1 MINPKFSMSHR
12 YMFLAVFAFLALV
25 NVASGSTTA
34 CLPAGVRKN
43 GMDVNF
49 YKYTLKDS
57 TTYSYPG
64 YMAYGYASG
73 QKLGSVGGQT
83 KTSIDYNIPCV
94 SSSGTFACPQGDAT
108 TTRRG
113 WSCQRKACSNDQG
126 VAYWSSDLFGF
137 YTTPTNV
144 TLEMTGY
151 FLPPQTGTYT
161 FSFATVDDSAVLSV
175 GGDVAFECCAQ
186 EQPPITS
193 TDFTINGIKPWV
205 GSLPPNI
212 EGSVYMY
219 ANYYY
224 PMKVV
229 YSNAV
234 SWGTLPISVEL
245 PDGTTVSDDFDGY
258 VYSFEDDLSQANCA
272 VPDPPNYTT
281 TGIITTTTEPWTSAY
296 TTTDT
301 QTSTVTGP
309 NGLPTDETIIEVKH
323 QQVSALQLPHRLMQ
337 PVLLPHPLT

>member
-1 MINPKFSMSHR
+1 
-12 YMFLAVFAFLALV
+12 
-25 NVASGSTTA
+25 
-34 CLPAGVRKN
+34 
-43 GMDVNF
+43 MDVNF